1 MANKEVH
8 MDRIEDCYGFLLGKA
23 YQKVWQME
31 KAALSTYGVTPV
43 QFILLHALWEKDG
56 QKGVELGAR
65 LRLDGATITGV
76 LDRLEKLELIERR
89 SDPNDRRTNLI
100 FLTPKGKELEKPLNQ
115 LTEEVNNAVI
125 SLFSEEEAKLLKNM
139 LTKLGLS

>member
-1 MANKEVH
+1 M
-8 MDRIEDCYGFLLGKA
+8 
-23 YQKVWQME
+23 
-31 KAALSTYGVTPV
+31 
-43 QFILLHALWEKDG
+43 
-56 QKGVELGAR
+56 
-65 LRLDGATITGV
+65 DGATITGV

-100 FLTPKGKELEKPLNQ
+100 FLTPQGKELEKPLNQ
-115 LTEEVNNAVI
+115 LTEEVNNTVI